1 MIATTT
7 LDGPDKSKTAA
18 AAANPA
24 DASALNN
31 DATRQLKIVIVGHV
45 DHGKSTFVGRLLHDT
60 GSLPEGKLEQLQQI
74 AERRGMPFEWANLM
88 DALQAERDQN
98 ITIDTAQIWF
108 RTKQRQYVIIDAPGH
123 KEFLKNMITGAASA
137 EAALLLIDAQEGI
150 QENSRRHGYLL
161 HFLGITQIAVLV
173 NKMDLVNYSQE
184 RFDAIER
191 EYRAFL
197 KSIGVEARV
206 FVPMAARD
214 GDNIATHSAKMN
226 WFTGPTVLS
235 VLDQFR
241 TAEPPSHLPLRFSVQ
256 DVYRFDERRIV
267 AGRVESGTLKVGDRL
282 QFCPANKVSTVK
294 TIERW
299 SAPASESAT
308 ASESIGITLTEQIF
322 VARGAVGALETA
334 LPYNLNRFKTR
345 VFWMGRAPFR
355 KGKLYKLKLLAQEV
369 DCEIDAIEKVL
380 DASTLE
386 TIRRDDKDAHVGRYE
401 IAELYLRTKRPVA
414 FDAHSEI
421 INTGRFV
428 VCDGFDVVGGGI
440 VVDDAYPRLS
450 SDTLHK
456 SHNIYWSE
464 GKITGEQRAQ
474 RNGHLGRVVWLTGL
488 SGAGKSSVANEL
500 ERELFTLGMQAY
512 VLDGDKVRH
521 GLCSDL
527 GFSPKDRRENIR
539 RIGEMARIMA
549 DAGFICITAFI
560 SPYRADRDEVRKRM
574 EPGQFVEV
582 YVNAPLDVCESRDP
596 KGLYAK
602 ARANE
607 IPDFTG
613 ISAPYEPPAKPEL
626 ELPTDLLSVKDSVLK
641 IVEYLRNETA

>member
-1 MIATTT
+1 MSTTI
-7 LDGPDKSKTAA
+7 LEKRKPEVAPAS
-18 AAANPA
+18 A
-24 DASALNN
+24 DATMVDAASA
-31 DATRQLKIVIVGHV
+31 RQLKIVIVGHV

-60 GSLPEGKLEQLQQI
+60 GSLPEGKVEQLQKI

-108 RTKQRQYVIIDAPGH
+108 RTKKRQYVIIDAPGH

-173 NKMDLVNYSQE
+173 NKMDLVGYSQE
-184 RFDAIER
+184 RFQAIET

-197 KSIGVEARV
+197 KSLGVEARI
-206 FVPMAARD
+206 FVPMSARD
-214 GDNIATHSAKMN
+214 GDNIAAPSPKMS
-226 WFTGPTVLS
+226 WWTGSTVLN
-235 VLDQFR
+235 VLDNFR
-241 TAEPPSHLPLRFSVQ
+241 TSEPPSHLPLRFAVQ
-256 DVYRFDERRIV
+256 DVYRFDERRIL

-299 SAPASESAT
+299 SAPASENAS
-308 ASESIGITLTEQIF
+308 ASESIGITLSEQIF
-322 VARGAVGALETA
+322 VERGAVGARENT
-334 LPYNLNRFKTR
+334 LPYVLNRFKAR
-345 VFWMGRAPFR
+345 IFWMGRAPFQ

-369 DCEIDAIEKVL
+369 DCEIDTIEKVL
-380 DASTLE
+380 DASTLD
-386 TIRRDDKDAHVGRYE
+386 TIHRDGDKAHVARFE

-421 INTGRFV
+421 ITTGRFV
-428 VCDGFDVVGGGI
+428 ISDGFDVVGGGI
-440 VVDDAYPRLS
+440 VVDDAYPRMS

-456 SHNIYWSE
+456 SHNIFWTE
-464 GKITGEQRAQ
+464 GKITHEARIQ

-527 GFSPKDRRENIR
+527 GFSPDDRRENIR
-539 RIGEMARIMA
+539 RIGEMAKIMA

-560 SPYRADRDEVRKRM
+560 SPYRADRESVRARM
-574 EPGQFVEV
+574 EAGQFVEV
-582 YVNAPLDVCESRDP
+582 YVNAPLNVCETRDP

-607 IPDFTG
+607 IRDFTG
-613 ISAPYEPPAKPEL
+613 ISAPYEPPAKPEV
-626 ELPTDLLSVKDSVLK
+626 ELPTDLLSVQESVLK
-641 IVEYLRNETA
+641 IVEFLRNDAE